1 MPPSSAGNQALWHW
15 LAPLLFVVLWSSG
28 FAFAKLGLEDAD
40 PLTFLTLRYAAVLII
55 LLPIALVIRPPWPK
69 TKGAWKH
76 IAMVGFLIQVVYFSF
91 SYLAVTEGLSASAN
105 ALIAA
110 MQPILVALA
119 SPLLLREK
127 VGFKR
132 WLGLAL
138 GLGGAALVILARA
151 EVEETAT
158 LGVIL
163 SVAALL
169 GLTAATLYERRF
181 GIEAHPV
188 SANII
193 QFIVGFGLL
202 LPMAALMEPMH
213 VTWTGNFALAL
224 AYLVI
229 ANSLISVT
237 LLLAMLRRGEAARV
251 SSLFFLTPPTAA
263 LVAHLVLGEALPPL
277 AWVGMA
283 LAAGGVAVATR
294 AR

>member
-1 MPPSSAGNQALWHW
+1 MAAPTSNQPLWHW

-28 FAFAKLGLEDAD
+28 FAFAKLGLESAD
-40 PLTFLTLRYAAVLII
+40 PLTFLMLRYAVVLII
-55 LLPIALVIRPPWPK
+55 LAPIALVIRPPWPK
-69 TKGAWKH
+69 GRAAWTH
-76 IAMVGFLIQVVYFSF
+76 IAVVGFLIQVVYFSF
-91 SYLAVTEGLSASAN
+91 SYLAVTKGLSASAN

-119 SPLLLREK
+119 SPLLLRER
-127 VGFKR
+127 V
-132 WLGLAL
+132 GLARWIGLVL
-138 GLGGAALVILARA
+138 GLGGAGLVILARA
-151 EVEETAT
+151 EVETTAT

-181 GIEAHPV
+181 GAEAHPV

-202 LPMAALMEPMH
+202 LPLAAILEPMRVE
-213 VTWTGNFALAL
+213 VTADFVIAL